1 MAWRW
6 WTMAWRWWTMAWRWW
21 TIEWRWWTMAWR
33 WWTMAWRWWTIAWRW
48 WTMAWLQWTKV
59 RRRLRWTIAW
69 CQWTTGASWRLAE
82 RVRVRSGG
90 TCVHVRARGRVH
102 VRARLRACA
111 SGGGKGGTVLPG
123 EAANDAFLADDRL
136 LYAGVEAA
144 RDSDGGGVW
153 AVEVE
158 VLGDHVHHGRRAAAA
173 LP

>member
-1 MAWRW
+1 MRACMR
-6 WTMAWRWWTMAWRWW
+6 A
-21 TIEWRWWTMAWR
+21 
-33 WWTMAWRWWTIAWRW
+33 
-48 WTMAWLQWTKV
+48 
-59 RRRLRWTIAW
+59 
-69 CQWTTGASWRLAE
+69 
-82 RVRVRSGG
+82 
-90 TCVHVRARGRVH
+90 CVHVRAQ
-102 VRARLRACA
+102 LRACA